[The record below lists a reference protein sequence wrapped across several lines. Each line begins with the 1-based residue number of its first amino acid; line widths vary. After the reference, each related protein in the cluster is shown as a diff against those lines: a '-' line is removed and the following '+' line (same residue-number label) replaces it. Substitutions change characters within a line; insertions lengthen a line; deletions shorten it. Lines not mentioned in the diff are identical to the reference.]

1 MPLEP
6 PGDTEVVLGL
16 YDREDNLK
24 RAALCMVLAAF
35 FFACMGAA
43 VKVASK
49 TFSNEMVV
57 FFRNTIGLLALAP
70 WLWRN
75 GIPELTRRRWHL
87 YVVRSAFGLGAMY
100 CFFFAIAHMRLADA
114 VLLNY
119 TFPLFMPF
127 IAHPWLGER
136 LHAGVWISLAVGFL
150 GVVFILKP
158 GTGLLDPVALVGLLA
173 GLLAA
178 VAQVSIRRL
187 TREDSIVRIVFYF
200 GFFSTLFSAVP
211 LIFKWQTPAPRTW
224 LVLLLMGVFA
234 TVAQLFLTSAY
245 AHAPAATV
253 GPFIYA
259 IVVFAGGLDWL
270 LWGMLPDRLSIA
282 GAVLI
287 CVGGAF
293 AIHEQ
298 R

>member
-1 MPLEP
+1 ML
-6 PGDTEVVLGL
+6 PGQPVEVKEVAAPRL
-16 YDREDNLK
+16 RRDNLK
-24 RAALCMVLAAF
+24 QGAVYMVLAALS
-35 FFACMGAA
+35 FACMGAM

-49 TFSNEMVV
+49 TLGNEMVV
-57 FFRNTIGLLALAP
+57 FFRNVTGLLALAP
-70 WLWRN
+70 LLWRQ
-75 GIPELTRRRWHL
+75 GIPELTRSRWHL
-87 YVVRSAFGLGAMY
+87 YVVRSGFGLAAMY
-100 CFFFAIAHMRLADA
+100 CYFYAIAHMRLADA

-119 TFPLFMPF
+119 TMPLFMPF
-127 IAHPWLGER
+127 IALPWLGER
-136 LHAGVWISLAVGFL
+136 LHVRTWMGLAVGFV
-150 GVVFILKP
+150 GVMFILKP

-211 LIFKWQTPAPRTW
+211 LVFMWQTPQPQVW
-224 LVLLLMGVFA
+224 LVLVVMGVFA
-234 TVAQLFLTSAY
+234 TIGQLLLTGAY

-259 IVVFAGGLDWL
+259 IVVFAGVLDWAF
-270 LWGMLPDRLSIA
+270 WSALPDRLSIA

-287 CVGGAF
+287 CLGGAL

>member
-1 MPLEP
+1 
-6 PGDTEVVLGL
+6 
-16 YDREDNLK
+16 
-24 RAALCMVLAAF
+24 MVLAAL
-35 FFACMGAA
+35 FFAAMGAA

-49 TFSNEMVV
+49 SFSNEMVV
-57 FFRNTIGLLALAP
+57 FFRNTVGLLALAP

-75 GIPELTRRRWHL
+75 GIPELTKRRWHL
-87 YVVRSAFGLGAMY
+87 YVVRTAFGLGAMY
-100 CFFFAIAHMRLADA
+100 CYFYAIAHMRLADA

-127 IAHPWLGER
+127 IARTWLRER
-136 LHAGVWISLAVGFL
+136 LHSRIWISLGIGFL
-150 GVVFILKP
+150 GVVFVLKP
-158 GTGLLDPVALVGLLA
+158 GAGLLDPAALVALLA

-178 VAQVSIRRL
+178 FAQVSIRRL

-200 GFFSTLFSAVP
+200 GFFSTLFSAAP

-224 LVLLLMGVFA
+224 LVLLLMGAFA
-234 TVAQLFLTSAY
+234 TAGQLFLTSAY
-245 AHAPAATV
+245 AHAPTATV

-259 IVVFAGGLDWL
+259 IVVFAVVLDWL

-287 CVGGAF
+287 CLGGAF